1 MADEQDDDA
10 EVLEWAGSI
19 VGLIKW
25 AESIGELQIYI
36 EARAGLRFLTR
47 TRIKPD
53 ITPPFGSTQFVPV
66 N

>member
-36 EARAGLRFLTR
+36 EARAGLRFLT
-47 TRIKPD
+47 
-53 ITPPFGSTQFVPV
+53 
-66 N
+66 